1 MHHRGFNC
9 YRVQHWRVITMF
21 NKYILFGGLQLKISC
36 HGFPSCF
43 MPLTNYEGFQNS
55 TPLYN
60 SSLIFQIFFH
70 CSVQNGFYDD
80 KRQRQTKSYLINEG
94 EKQILKERQSIH
106 LHVCLASS
114 RTASVSEIWQV
125 RACHQTLTTLQEST
139 ILLSNKPCWLNI
151 HTILSNPSWQFSP
164 FPSTHTKMNSTCP
177 LQEKISMR

>member
-1 MHHRGFNC
+1 MSWFPLMLHAF
-9 YRVQHWRVITMF
+9 YQIMRVSKIALLYIIPHWF
-21 NKYILFGGLQLKISC
+21 SKF
-36 HGFPSCF
+36 
-43 MPLTNYEGFQNS
+43 
-55 TPLYN
+55 
-60 SSLIFQIFFH
+60 FFH

-114 RTASVSEIWQV
+114 RTASVAEIWQV

-164 FPSTHTKMNSTCP
+164 FPSTHTKMNCTCP